1 LKNDDT
7 LLASQQTQ
15 GLPMILKQEFTHM
28 CNKLGLEDAEISLA
42 EIVWQKA
49 ERAMQGKPV
58 QEAAL
63 LKKTE
68 YKTPYPNQ
76 LTQEELQCLTTGLTA
91 VLKQDENYIKK
102 LRTRIDLLWTKSD
115 PDIKDV
121 ESDSAYCFNE
131 MNAWRTLHRKLK
143 KDHSKLATIQ
153 RKLKKQK
160 SK

>member
-1 LKNDDT
+1 
-7 LLASQQTQ
+7 
-15 GLPMILKQEFTHM
+15 MILKQEFTHM

-49 ERAMQGKPV
+49 ERAIMGKPV

-76 LTQEELQCLTTGLTA
+76 LTQDELQCLTTGLTA
-91 VLKQDENYIKK
+91 VLKQDESYIKK

-143 KDHSKLATIQ
+143 KDHSKLAIIQ
-153 RKLKKQK
+153 HKLKKQK